1 MSWSCLLVSSLCEVV
16 LYSGEFFVW
25 GGHVFWRV
33 FFVWGGLLFWRV
45 LCVRWSCILV
55 KCLCAVASVSL
66 GHDCPSSTTLVY
78 SGELYV

>member
-1 MSWSCLLVSSLCEVV
+1 MSSLCDVV

-25 GGHVFWRV
+25 GGPV
-33 FFVWGGLLFWRV
+33 FWRV
-45 LCVRWSCILV
+45 LCVTWSCILV
-55 KCLCAVASVSL
+55 KCLCAVASVPW